1 MSQFSVFSYIN
12 QIFYPHKK
20 FDDALEELEPW
31 MLTFPKLSFANI
43 TASKMDIVE
52 QLPDSLNKSSDMDPN
67 AVSKKYIFTPKQID
81 SLFWSAY
88 VIHKGEAEYTMIG
101 SRYKNAEI
109 EEKQKMIDFMK
120 THSDTI
126 KSSFKL
132 SAVKMKEIMSE
143 LMMDTKTSW
152 PAFLVMTVY
161 YKINAIVCYKQT
173 FLEFKV
179 KGAEHTHLFHRSEA
193 GHVTVDLT
201 PLEESDIQQIYDTR
215 VSLGQN
221 PEKPLKAASSYK
233 MEDLEELAD
242 KIGVDPGNSKWKKAD
257 WYAAISKELEW

>member
-1 MSQFSVFSYIN
+1 MEI
-12 QIFYPHKK
+12 IEHLTME
-20 FDDALEELEPW
+20 DEPPAP
-31 MLTFPKLSFANI
+31 L
-43 TASKMDIVE
+43 
-52 QLPDSLNKSSDMDPN
+52 
-67 AVSKKYIFTPKQID
+67 SKKYIFTPKQID

-101 SRYKNAEI
+101 SRYKNTEI

-120 THSDTI
+120 THPDTI

-179 KGAEHTHLFHRSEA
+179 KGAENTHLFHRSEA

-201 PLEESDIQQIYDTR
+201 PLEESDVQQIYDTR
-215 VSLGQN
+215 VNLGQN